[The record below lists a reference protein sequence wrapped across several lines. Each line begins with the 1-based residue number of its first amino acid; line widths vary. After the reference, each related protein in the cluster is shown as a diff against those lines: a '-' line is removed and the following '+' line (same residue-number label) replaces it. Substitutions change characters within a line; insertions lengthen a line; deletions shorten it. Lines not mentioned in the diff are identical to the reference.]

1 MSSSLI
7 RPPTD
12 GSLCSSPDRAA
23 YSPKKWS
30 QRQKGAHASEAIKLA
45 CRVRRLYTGCWRSA
59 YFATCAERGQARLTQ
74 FASGLREVGTGR
86 LRGGLVRDV
95 PWLIFD
101 GDCAFC
107 TSSAHWLA
115 RRLHRP
121 TGPNARLIP
130 WQFTDLA
137 ALGTTAERAQ
147 REALWVGTDGDHLR
161 RRSSFCPV
169 AQIPRRRVRGCW
181 PCEDLPVVRALA
193 AAVYRVIAKNRHR
206 MPGGSPACALPPPGF
221 DPAQPGTKAL

>member
-1 MSSSLI
+1 METVGDA
-7 RPPTD
+7 RANTD
-12 GSLCSSPDRAA
+12 L
-23 YSPKKWS
+23 
-30 QRQKGAHASEAIKLA
+30 
-45 CRVRRLYTGCWRSA
+45 
-59 YFATCAERGQARLTQ
+59 
-74 FASGLREVGTGR
+74 
-86 LRGGLVRDV
+86 

-121 TGPNARLIP
+121 EGPNARLVP

-137 ALGTTAERAQ
+137 ALGTTAQRAQ
-147 REALWVGTDGDHLR
+147 REALWINTDGSISGGAAAFAEWLTFR
-161 RRSSFCPV
+161 GSGYGVV
-169 AQIPRRRVRGCW
+169 ARVIN
-181 PCEDLPVVRALA
+181 LPVVRALA

-221 DPAQPGTKAL
+221 DPAQPGSKAL